1 MREGTDN
8 EVRASS
14 SRVRII
20 FVEWASREFSMS
32 SLIMEGMSRISCP
45 LEIFWIVVGQSFVI
59 IFKSKN
65 KSKSKRNEAKQRN
78 EMVRW
83 FSAYLEGMS
92 IT

>member
-1 MREGTDN
+1 MGEGTDN
-8 EVRASS
+8 EARASS

-20 FVEWASREFSMS
+20 FVEWASREFSRS
-32 SLIMEGMSRISCP
+32 SLIMVGMSRISCP
-45 LEIFWIVVGQSFVI
+45 LEIFWIVVGESFVI
-59 IFKSKN
+59 IFKS
-65 KSKSKRNEAKQRN
+65 KSKSKRNEAKERN